1 MSAER
6 VAWIREWH
14 QAAYEAALDEGEGG
28 QHFTYHGLE
37 LDVPADV
44 MPITASSHLLGD
56 AVRERAHPGSRVL
69 DMGCGCGVNAI
80 LAARE
85 GARVLAVDV
94 HEGAVIATRANAAA
108 NGVAGRVEARVSD
121 VFSSVEG
128 EFDLVVFDPPYR
140 WFEPRDPL
148 EAAMSDPGTGP
159 CAPSSRVYG
168 TTWRR
173 AARSCWASPRRG
185 TSTTCAAS
193 PRAPGSTRRPWP
205 RATCASA
212 ARASTTSSWPWTPAR
227 AAGASWAGAGDPS
240 NIGPRP
246 RGRERRELQ

>member
-94 HEGAVIATRANAAA
+94 HEGAVLATRANAAA

-121 VFSSVEG
+121 VFSSVDG

-148 EAAMSDPGTGP
+148 EAAMSDPGYRTLRTFFSGV
-159 CAPSSRVYG
+159 RNHL
-168 TTWRR
+168 
-173 AARSCWASPRRG
+173 
-185 TSTTCAAS
+185 
-193 PRAPGSTRRPWP
+193 APGGSVLLGF
-205 RATCASA
+205 ATSGDIDYLRGLA
-212 ARASTTSSWPWTPAR
+212 ARAGLNEATVAQSHLRVGGSSVDYVVLALDPGAR
-227 AAGASWAGAGDPS
+227 RRRLLG
-240 NIGPRP
+240 R
-246 RGRERRELQ
+246 RGRPQ